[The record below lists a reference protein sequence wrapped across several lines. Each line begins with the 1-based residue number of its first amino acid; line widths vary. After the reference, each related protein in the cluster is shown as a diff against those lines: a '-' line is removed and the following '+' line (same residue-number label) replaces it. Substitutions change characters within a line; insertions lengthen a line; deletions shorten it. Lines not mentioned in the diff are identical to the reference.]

1 MSTDRPLRIA
11 IASFAH
17 LHAAS
22 YIAALQATPGIEL
35 LASDPD
41 GAQAP
46 DDQPRGAALAAE
58 LGVDYVDDYDAL
70 FSWTPD
76 AVIVTSENAG
86 HRALVERAAA
96 AGAHVLCEKP
106 LATEVDDAR
115 AMLEACE
122 RAGVI
127 LMVAFPVRFAPQ
139 FAAMRAHVQGG
150 SIGHPFAIVG
160 TNNGKIPIDARRW
173 FTDPDLSG
181 GGALVDHVVHCADLI
196 DALTGGEPAVT
207 VYAAANRI
215 LHAEKE
221 VEVET
226 GGLVTIIYR
235 SGLIATIDCSW
246 SQPDSAPTWGGL
258 TLKVTGSAG
267 SVEIAPFAER
277 VDGQGADGP
286 IHLDYATDTDA
297 LLLQEFLGA
306 VRTTE
311 RARAG
316 VAPTVRPQPDGD
328 VGLRTVQIV
337 DAARRSALSGAPV
350 AVESLSEV

>member
-1 MSTDRPLRIA
+1 MSTDRSLRIA

-22 YIAALQATPGIEL
+22 YVAALQTMPGIEL

-41 GAQAP
+41 GVNAP
-46 DDQPRGAALAAE
+46 DEQPRGAALAAE
-58 LGVDYVDDYDAL
+58 FGVDYVDDYDAL
-70 FSWTPD
+70 FAWQPD

-115 AMLEACE
+115 AMVEACK

-139 FAAMRAHVQGG
+139 FAAMRSHVEGG
-150 SIGHPFAIVG
+150 SIGDPFAIVG
-160 TNNGKIPIDARRW
+160 TNNGKIPIDSRQW
-173 FTDPDLSG
+173 FVDPALSG
-181 GGALVDHVVHCADLI
+181 GGALIDHVVHCADLI
-196 DALTGGEPAVT
+196 DALTGGEPAAT
-207 VYAAANRI
+207 VYAAANSI
-215 LHAEKE
+215 LHADKG
-221 VEVET
+221 VQVET
-226 GGLVTIIYR
+226 GGLVTITYR

-258 TLKVTGSAG
+258 TLKVTGSKG

-277 VDGQGADGP
+277 VAGQGDAGP
-286 IHLDYATDTDA
+286 IHLGYAADSDAA
-297 LLLQEFLGA
+297 LLEEFLRA
-306 VRTTE
+306 VRTSG
-311 RARAG
+311 RAQPGA
-316 VAPTVRPQPDGD
+316 APAVRPQPDGG

-337 DAARRSALSGAPV
+337 DAARRSALSRVPV
-350 AVESLSEV
+350 AVRSPWER